1 MKMKKAMSILLAG
14 MMCVGSFA
22 GCGSGTG
29 DTDAAGGETAENTEV
44 SEEAEDSGGSEGDT
58 VVLKFFHYKSEWSDG
73 FQEVFDELEKDYNIR
88 VEQESASSTVY
99 FETLQAKLISGEM
112 PDIFHM
118 LVGKSNFDAWNTEC
132 ADLYG
137 EDWVDKV
144 PENIVEM
151 CDYDGKLLAM
161 PLGLEAY
168 SIAYN
173 KDLFEEAGIEELPTT
188 ITELREVCEQLE
200 AAGIQP
206 FINAYTDVAHV
217 VRRMFTT
224 PFAHRENAM
233 EYFDDVLENGGDF
246 TEDASFQAYYDF
258 LDLTMEYGNDD
269 ALTLDFNTER
279 SSFING
285 EAAMVAGE
293 GMWLKSIA
301 DNAGI
306 DIRMGLLPILTSDN
320 EEIENVLF
328 SIPQSF
334 CVYEGSEHV
343 EEAKIALNYMLTS
356 PAADKFFEAMGAYP
370 AYEDSNVDISA
381 MGDMAVDFQ
390 KYLEEDKT
398 YVMLGPS
405 FLAAA
410 QEDIFASVQKYLAG
424 KATREESLQ
433 EITDS
438 WNRNI
443 NQ

>member
-1 MKMKKAMSILLAG
+1 MKLRKVFGTLLAAAL
-14 MMCVGSFA
+14 CFTA
-22 GCGSGTG
+22 FTGT
-29 DTDAAGGETAENTEV
+29 ASAEES
-44 SEEAEDSGGSEGDT
+44 SEEPVT
-58 VVLKFFHYKSEWSDG
+58 LTFFHYKSEWADA
-73 FQEVFDELEKDYNIR
+73 FQEVFDALEADCNIR
-88 VEQESASSTVY
+88 VVQESASSTVY

-132 ADLYG
+132 ADLSG
-137 EDWVDKV
+137 EEWVSKV
-144 PENIVEM
+144 PSSIIEM

-161 PLGLEAY
+161 PLAMEGY

-173 KDLFEEAGIEELPTT
+173 KDLFAQAGIEELPTT
-188 ITELREVCEQLE
+188 ITELREACEKLE

-206 FINAYTDVAHV
+206 FVNAYTDVAHV

-233 EYFDDVLENGGDF
+233 EYFNDVLENGGDF
-246 TEDASFQAYYDF
+246 TQDASFNAYYDF
-258 LDLTMEYGNDD
+258 LDLTMEYGNED
-269 ALTLDFNTER
+269 ALTMDFNTER
-279 SSFING
+279 SAFING

-293 GMWLKSIA
+293 GMWMKSIA
-301 DNAGI
+301 ENAGI
-306 DIRMGLLPILTSDN
+306 DINMGLMPILTSDN

-328 SIPQSF
+328 NIPQSF
-334 CVYEGSEHV
+334 CVYNGSEHV

-356 PAADKFFEAMGAYP
+356 DAADKFFTVMGAYP
-370 AYEDSNVDISA
+370 AYSESSVDISA
-381 MGDMAVDFQ
+381 MGDMAMDFQ
-390 KYLEEDKT
+390 SYLDEDKT
-398 YVMLGPS
+398 FVMFGPS
-405 FLAAA
+405 FPAAA

-424 KATREESLQ
+424 KCTREESLQ